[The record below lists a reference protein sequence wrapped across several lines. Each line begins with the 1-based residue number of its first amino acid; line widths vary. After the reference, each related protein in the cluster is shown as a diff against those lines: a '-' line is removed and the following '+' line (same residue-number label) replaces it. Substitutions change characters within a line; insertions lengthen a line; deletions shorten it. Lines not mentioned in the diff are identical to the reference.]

1 LDELACDSGPWGP
14 GFKSR
19 APDQCHVARHR
30 SQFFTKSAGTR
41 APITCTRL
49 RKAWAAAEFEN
60 DPADQDSSRPATR
73 TLSKI
78 GILST
83 GWKS

>member
-1 LDELACDSGPWGP
+1 M
-14 GFKSR
+14 
-19 APDQCHVARHR
+19 
-30 SQFFTKSAGTR
+30 SQDIVHSFSTKSAGTR

-60 DPADQDSSRPATR
+60 DPADQDSSSPATR

-83 GWKS
+83 G